1 MLSYFCSMQFKDVVG
16 QKDTKQ
22 LLLKMAG
29 ENRIPHAML
38 FMGNAGSGTLALV
51 ASEPP

>member
-1 MLSYFCSMQFKDVVG
+1 MMQFKDVIG

-22 LLLKMAG
+22 LLLKMVG

-38 FMGNAGSGTLALV
+38 FMGNIGSGTLPLAIAFAQLIKIL
-51 ASEPP
+51 E